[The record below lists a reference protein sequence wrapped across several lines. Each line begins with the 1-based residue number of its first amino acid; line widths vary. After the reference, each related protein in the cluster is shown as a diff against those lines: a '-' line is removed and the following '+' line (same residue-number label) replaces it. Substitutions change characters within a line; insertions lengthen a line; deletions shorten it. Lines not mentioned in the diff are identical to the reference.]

1 MARPPSHEER
11 KVFSMKQLGNLA
23 IACAK
28 RPDIVMTT
36 QDGMV
41 FVRSRVTGKSM
52 SAPWDNDKKIE
63 RLVHELNFGAFAGK
77 RSA

>member
-1 MARPPSHEER
+1 
-11 KVFSMKQLGNLA
+11 MKQLGNLA

-41 FVRSRVTGKSM
+41 FVRSRVTGETM

-63 RLVHELNFGAFAGK
+63 RIVHELNFASLSEK

>member
-1 MARPPSHEER
+1 
-11 KVFSMKQLGNLA
+11 MKQFGNLA
-23 IACAK
+23 IVCAG

-41 FVRSRVTGKSM
+41 FVRSKVTGDTM
-52 SAPWDNDKKIE
+52 SAPWDSDKKIE
-63 RLVHELNFGAFAGK
+63 RIIREVNFGAFGER